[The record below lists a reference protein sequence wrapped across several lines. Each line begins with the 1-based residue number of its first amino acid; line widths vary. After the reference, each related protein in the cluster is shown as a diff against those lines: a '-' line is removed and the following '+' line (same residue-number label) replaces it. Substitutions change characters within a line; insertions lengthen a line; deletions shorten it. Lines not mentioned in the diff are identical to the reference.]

1 MMYKYMNKT
10 NVKRFFSTLLVVFI
24 FISYFSFVYASDES
38 LYVWSS
44 NANTLNIVGNTTNST
59 NTTNMTNL
67 STNSNSSNNMSTN
80 TTNTSINTDTDIGTN
95 TTTNTSTDVS
105 NIEADPSLLTNATSE
120 VIDDNS
126 LNLESESAIL
136 IEQSSGRI
144 LYAHNIHEQLRPASV
159 TKVMSILLIMETLDS
174 GKISLTD
181 SVPCSENA
189 ASMGGSQIWLDTTET
204 LTVDEMLKA
213 ICVNS
218 ANDCVVAMAEYIAG
232 SEEAFVQMMN
242 DKAFE
247 LGMSD
252 TTFKNCHGLDE
263 DGHVTS
269 SYDIAIMSRELL
281 TKYPEITN
289 YTTIWMDT
297 LRDGETQLSNTNR
310 LIKNYS
316 GATGLKTGSTSL
328 ALYNLSASATRNG
341 LSLIAVIMKAP
352 STKVRF
358 SEAEKLLD
366 YGFNNFSYQSF
377 GKAGDLIQTISI
389 DKGVQATIPV
399 VLENDAGILLAKGSE
414 KNIEQTVTIEENISA
429 PISNGQKVGEISFSL
444 DGEVLAT
451 VNLVSQLA
459 VNKMDI
465 ATMSTKVFSTWFNL
479 LR

>member
-1 MMYKYMNKT
+1 MIYKYMNKT
-10 NVKRFFSTLLVVFI
+10 NVKRFFSILLMLCI
-24 FISYFSFVYASDES
+24 FISYSSFVYASDES

-44 NANTLNIVGNTTNST
+44 NSNTLNIVDNTTNS
-59 NTTNMTNL
+59 
-67 STNSNSSNNMSTN
+67 SKV
-80 TTNTSINTDTDIGTN
+80 
-95 TTTNTSTDVS
+95 TDVS
-105 NIEADPSLLTNATSE
+105 NIEEDPSLLTNATSE
-120 VIDDNS
+120 VTDDNS
-126 LNLESESAIL
+126 LNLESASAIL

-159 TKVMSILLIMETLDS
+159 TKVMSILLIMESIDA

-310 LIKNYS
+310 LIKNYT

-328 ALYNLSASATRNG
+328 ALYNLSASATRDD

-358 SEAEKLLD
+358 SEAQKLLD

-377 GKAGDLIQTISI
+377 GKTGDLIQTISI

-414 KNIEQTVTIEENISA
+414 KNIEQTVTIDENISA
-429 PISNGQKVGEISFSL
+429 PISTGQKVGEISFSL
-444 DGEVLAT
+444 NGEVLAT
-451 VNLVSQLA
+451 VNLISQIS

>member
-1 MMYKYMNKT
+1 MIYKYMNKT
-10 NVKRFFSTLLVVFI
+10 NVKRFFSILLVLCFFI
-24 FISYFSFVYASDES
+24 FYSFFVYASDES

-44 NANTLNIVGNTTNST
+44 SSNTLNIVNNTTDSANST
-59 NTTNMTNL
+59 NI
-67 STNSNSSNNMSTN
+67 TNSNAN
-80 TTNTSINTDTDIGTN
+80 I
-95 TTTNTSTDVS
+95 
-105 NIEADPSLLTNATSE
+105 NIEEDSSLLTNATSE
-120 VIDDNS
+120 VTDDNS
-126 LNLESESAIL
+126 LNLESTSAIL

-159 TKVMSILLIMETLDS
+159 TKVMSILLIMEALDA

-242 DKAFE
+242 DKAYE
-247 LGMSD
+247 LGMND

-281 TKYPEITN
+281 NKYPEIKN

-310 LIKNYS
+310 LIKNYA

-328 ALYNLSASATRNG
+328 ALYNLSASATRDD

-358 SEAEKLLD
+358 SEAQKLLD

-377 GKAGDLIQTISI
+377 GKAGDLIQTVSI

-414 KNIEQTVTIEENISA
+414 KNIEQTVTIDEAISA
-429 PISNGQKVGEISFSL
+429 PISTGQKVGEISFSL
-444 DGEVLAT
+444 NGEILAT
-451 VNLVSQLA
+451 VNLVSQVS

-465 ATMSTKVFSTWFNL
+465 ATMSTKVFSSWFNL
-479 LR
+479 LRSF